1 MPSRYLHHYNYNSE
15 SYTTTMAEHPSKY
28 CSAQPPTWTELN
40 DLSSSSI
47 GGEVIFSTDDWFA
60 AAENLLSTSDPQWKE
75 GFTEQ
80 GKWMDGW
87 ETRRKRIPGHD
98 WCIIKLGLPGKIYG
112 VELDTSFFTGNF
124 APRAS
129 IQATWLDEEPVLE
142 PRYGEAG
149 QAATKA
155 QLAAVDK
162 LRSDKWET
170 IVEMSSLGAGYKDT
184 CQTFL
189 VVRDQGPFTHIR
201 LNIFPDGGVARL
213 RTYGIAVP
221 SLPDSEYSLLDLVS
235 ANMGGVCIG
244 YSDAHYGHPRNM
256 IKTGRGKDMG
266 DGWETARR
274 LDRPP
279 ILVSDQHGI
288 LQVPGSE
295 WAAFKLGLPGAVRAV
310 EIDTNHFK
318 GNYPD
323 SVIIEAANVTEDL
336 DDETTKKMLLNHSS
350 MGKWKVLL
358 PASKLSAHKQHYFP
372 MENLTYTER
381 VTHIR
386 VRMFPDGGISRIGIL
401 GRFERI

>member
-1 MPSRYLHHYNYNSE
+1 
-15 SYTTTMAEHPSKY
+15 MAERPSITSRS
-28 CSAQPPTWTELN
+28 SAPSWTELN
-40 DLSSSSI
+40 DLSSSSL
-47 GGEVIFSTDDWFA
+47 GGEVVFSTDDWFA
-60 AAENLLSTSDPQWKE
+60 AAEMLLSDEEPQWRE

-98 WCIIKLGLPGKIYG
+98 WCIIKLGLPGKISG
-112 VELDTSFFTGNF
+112 IELDTSFFTGNY

-129 IQATWLDEEPVLE
+129 VQAIWLDEPPVLE
-142 PRYGEAG
+142 PRQGGAG
-149 QAATKA
+149 KAASKA
-155 QLAAVDK
+155 QFTAADE
-162 LRSDKWET
+162 LRSDKWKT
-170 IVEMSSLGAGYKDT
+170 IVEMSKLGAGYKDT
-184 CQTFL
+184 CRTYFEVQ
-189 VVRDQGPFTHIR
+189 DQGPFSHIR

-213 RTYGIAVP
+213 RAYGVAVP

-235 ANMGGVCIG
+235 ANMGGICFG
-244 YSDAHYGHPRNM
+244 YSDAHYGHPRNI

-279 ILVSDQHGI
+279 TLLADAAGI

-295 WAAFKLGLPGAVRAV
+295 WAAFRLGLPGYVRAV
-310 EIDTNHFK
+310 EVDTNHFK

-323 SVIIEAANVTEDL
+323 SVIIEAANITKAV
-336 DDETTKKMLLNHSS
+336 DDETAKNILLGKNTED
-350 MGKWKVLL
+350 KWKVLL

-372 MENLTYTER
+372 MEKLAYTDR
-381 VTHIR
+381 ITHIR

-401 GRFERI
+401 GRYDNDKI